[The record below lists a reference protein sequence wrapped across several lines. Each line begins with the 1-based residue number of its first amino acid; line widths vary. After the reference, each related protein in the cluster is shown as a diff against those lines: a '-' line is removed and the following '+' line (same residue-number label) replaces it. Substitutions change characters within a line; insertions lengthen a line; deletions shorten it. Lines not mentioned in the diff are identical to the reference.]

1 MPFVQIDVDTIIQ
14 ENRDTDSEFR
24 KVWDESREEYRL
36 LGEMIAIRRQQHITQ
51 GELARKV
58 GSRQQVISRIEKKEQ
73 SPTLKT
79 FCNML
84 DALGYKLEI
93 VKREKV

>member
-1 MPFVQIDVDTIIQ
+1 MPFVQVDVDTIIQ
-14 ENRDTDSEFR
+14 ENRDTDPEFR

>member
-1 MPFVQIDVDTIIQ
+1 MPFVQVDVETIIQ
-14 ENRDTDSEFR
+14 ENRDADPEFR

-51 GELARKV
+51 GELAKKV

>member
-1 MPFVQIDVDTIIQ
+1 MPFVQVDVDTIIQ
-14 ENRDTDSEFR
+14 ENRDTDPDFR

-51 GELARKV
+51 GELAKKV